1 MPGIIASTSMP
12 RSKLIFAWV
21 AAAIG
26 IAAAISLGNWQTRR
40 GDAKL
45 ILQAQ
50 ADAAERAAPLEIAAT
65 RSSIESVAAS
75 LPRKVR
81 ATGVFDPTGTIFLDN
96 RMLGGVAGYYVIT
109 PLLIGDGLPAV
120 LIDRGWRARSAGGGA
135 NPSAPPTGQVSI
147 EGLAVPRPS
156 TLLELGSA
164 PKLEVPGI
172 WQNLDYDA
180 YEKATKRSVARFVV
194 RQAGTGHIGAADG
207 LRREWPRPASGI
219 EKHRGYAFQWYAL
232 AALISALAA
241 YFGWKKWRER

>member
-1 MPGIIASTSMP
+1 MP

-45 ILQAQ
+45 LLQAQ

-65 RSSIESVAAS
+65 LSSIESVTAS

-81 ATGVFDPTGTIFLDN
+81 INGVFDPTGTIFLDN

-109 PLLIGDGLPAV
+109 PLVIDHGLPAV
-120 LIDRGWRARSAGGGA
+120 LIDRGWKARSAGDGT
-135 NPSAPPTGQVSI
+135 NTVAPLTGQVSI

-156 TLLELGSA
+156 KLLELGNA
-164 PKLEVPGI
+164 PKVEVPGI

-194 RQAGTGHIGAADG
+194 RQAGAARIDVADG
-207 LRREWPRPASGI
+207 LRREWPQPASGVA
-219 EKHRGYAFQWYAL
+219 KHRGYAFQWYAL
-232 AALISALAA
+232 AALISALAT
-241 YFGWKKWRER
+241 YFGWKVWLGR

>member
-1 MPGIIASTSMP
+1 MP

-26 IAAAISLGNWQTRR
+26 VAAAVSLGNWQTRR
-40 GDAKL
+40 GDAKV

-65 RSSIESVAAS
+65 NASIESVAAG

-81 ATGVFDPTGTIFLDN
+81 VTGVFDSTGTIFLDN
-96 RMLGGVAGYYVIT
+96 RLLGGVAGYYVVT
-109 PLLIGDGLPAV
+109 PLVMGHGLPAV
-120 LIDRGWRARSAGGGA
+120 LIERGWKARGAGGGTDT
-135 NPSAPPTGQVSI
+135 APPPAGQVSI
-147 EGLAVPRPS
+147 EGLAVGRPS
-156 TLLELGSA
+156 ALLELGSA

-180 YEKATKRSVARFVV
+180 YESATKRRVARFVV
-194 RQAGTGHIGAADG
+194 RQAGAAGNGMGDG
-207 LRREWPRPASGI
+207 LRREWPPPASGV

-232 AALISALAA
+232 AALICGLAV
-241 YFGWKKWRER
+241 YFGWKACER